1 MQLHQLQPRHKNEK
15 NKRIAR
21 GGKRGTYSGR
31 GQKGQSSRAGAK
43 IRPASRDLIIRIPKR
58 RGFKNKPL
66 GPKPVILKLN
76 DLEKKFDNNQTINIK
91 VLLKRGFI
99 KNENQRVKILDGGE
113 LKKVFVIE
121 GLEVSAKA
129 AEKIKS
135 AGGKVEKIENK
146 K

>member
-1 MQLHQLQPRHKNEK
+1 MQLHQIQPRHKNENK
-15 NKRIAR
+15 KRIAR

-43 IRPASRDLIIRIPKR
+43 FLPAERVLIIRIPKR

-66 GPKPVILKLN
+66 APKPIILKLN

-91 VLLKRGFI
+91 VLLEKGFI

-113 LKKVFVIE
+113 VKKTFEIE
-121 GLEVSAKA
+121 GLEVSVKA

-135 AGGKVEKIENK
+135 AGGKIK
-146 K
+146 